1 MTLCVQSVER
11 QEEQKK
17 NKNRAERK
25 HGNKRAR
32 LNGVPRL
39 LSQLAIDCQLT
50 NKEHGRPA
58 YDQSV
63 QMAIQQERERKP
75 AESLLWNNTLQLH
88 CPLCIYLLIK

>member
-1 MTLCVQSVER
+1 MCTER
-11 QEEQKK
+11 RAARGTKR
-17 NKNRAERK
+17 KNRAERK

-63 QMAIQQERERKP
+63 QMAIQQERER
-75 AESLLWNNTLQLH
+75 EETSG
-88 CPLCIYLLIK
+88 IVVVE